1 MNAVYILSGLGLF
14 SLIAEIVNRRRLV
27 FPVVVAGLVA
37 AAWLVV
43 VDWDTSQAYYHNML
57 LFDNQAIGF
66 SVVIALVG
74 LLWFMM
80 ARDYIHTRTEVT
92 DYSALVLFALV
103 GAIFMVSYYNMVMLF
118 LGIEILSI
126 ALYVL
131 AGSRVKDIHS
141 NEAAIKYLIMG
152 SFATG
157 FLLFGVALIYGAT
170 GSFDLGVIAE
180 AMVSGAGFT
189 GIAYAGILLMLVG
202 LAFKLSAVPFHFWA
216 PDVYQGSPLVVTAFM
231 LTIVKAAAIGAFF
244 RLFSVCFWDVSAQW
258 VDVALVITLLT
269 LVVGNVTAVFQS
281 NVKRMLAYSGIA
293 HAGYLLIA
301 VVALDDNAASSLG
314 YYVAAYS
321 VATLGVFSVLQTVSS
336 DEAPAL
342 ISAFNGLGTTNP
354 FLAFVMTV
362 CLLSLAGIPPLAG
375 FFAKYI
381 IFLPAIQQGYVGL
394 VLVAVVASLVGVYYY
409 FQLIVAMYFRPASGD
424 YVKASPTA
432 KFLMILLVA
441 LSFLMGVLPGMF
453 LSEP

>member
-1 MNAVYILSGLGLF
+1 MNAVYILTGLGLF
-14 SLIAEIVNRRRLV
+14 SLIAEIANLRRLV

-43 VDWDTSQAYYHNML
+43 ADWNTSQAYYHNML

-66 SVVIALVG
+66 SVVIALVA
-74 LLWFMM
+74 LLWFVMS
-80 ARDYIHTRTEVT
+80 RDYIHTRTEVT
-92 DYSALVLFALV
+92 DHSALVLFALV

-131 AGSRVKDIHS
+131 AGSRVKDILS
-141 NEAAIKYLIMG
+141 NEAAFKYLIMG

-157 FLLFGVALIYGAT
+157 FLLFGVALVYGAT
-170 GSFDLGVIAE
+170 GSFDVGVIADVM
-180 AMVSGAGFT
+180 ASGSGFT

-244 RLFSVCFWDVSAQW
+244 RLFSICFSDVSAQW
-258 VDVALVITLLT
+258 VDVVQVITVLT
-269 LVVGNVTAVFQS
+269 LVVGNVTAVFQT

-301 VVALDDNAASSLG
+301 VVALDGNAASSLA

-321 VATLGVFSVLQTVSS
+321 VATLGAFSVLLVVSS
-336 DEAPAL
+336 DDKPASVSTL
-342 ISAFNGLGTTNP
+342 NGLGTASP

-375 FFAKYI
+375 FFAKYV

-394 VLVAVVASLVGVYYY
+394 VLVAIGASLVGVYYY
-409 FQLIVAMYFRPASGD
+409 FQLIVAMYFRPASD
-424 YVKASPTA
+424 EYIIVSPAA
-432 KFLMILLVA
+432 KFLMAVLVV
-441 LSFLMGVLPGMF
+441 LSFLMGVLPGAF
-453 LSEP
+453 LS